1 MKGQGKPGYEGGLEE
16 ALYCAKLVVGE
27 EELTTGVP
35 FRVLEE
41 AEGSAVDTNIAGILS
56 VLSRL
61 LLIFWKLW
69 PNRPD
74 IGTLQCCANFRVADL

>member
-1 MKGQGKPGYEGGLEE
+1 MAGGRAVL
-16 ALYCAKLVVGE
+16 CMVGE

-41 AEGSAVDTNIAGILS
+41 AEGSAVDNNIAGILY

-61 LLIFWKLW
+61 LLKFWKLW
-69 PNRPD
+69 PNHPD